1 MFFIFSM
8 TQVAG
13 EGGNPFLSLKGK
25 NGSETPLALMNGL
38 DAARNGD
45 EACKAEYNMSAAD
58 EVK

>member
-1 MFFIFSM
+1 M